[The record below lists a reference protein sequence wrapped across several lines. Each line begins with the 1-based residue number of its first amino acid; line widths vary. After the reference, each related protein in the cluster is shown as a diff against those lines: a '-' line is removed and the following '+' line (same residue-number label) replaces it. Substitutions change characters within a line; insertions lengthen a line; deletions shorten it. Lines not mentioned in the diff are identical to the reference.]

1 MGVRRLENARW
12 VQNTS
17 RMDEGRSRYSHKWRK
32 RACADKVNVSKPLAQ
47 RQWFVESPAGAV
59 CGAGVRSTKGGVKRV
74 LWQGDRGAPA
84 VLLNSHCDRK
94 PLRSL
99 GARRAAVHGTPYAS
113 LRPSVSHRM
122 SVIGHESRSGRH
134 IAAQNKLTRRD
145 DRKPSVIRVCHR
157 AA

>member
-1 MGVRRLENARW
+1 MGVGRLENARW

-47 RQWFVESPAGAV
+47 RQWFVENGCPAGAV

-94 PLRSL
+94 PITQSRCTARGCTWYPLRVL
-99 GARRAAVHGTPYAS
+99 AAVCLAPD
-113 LRPSVSHRM
+113 VSYPARKQEREAH
-122 SVIGHESRSGRH
+122 SGPEQ
-134 IAAQNKLTRRD
+134 AD
-145 DRKPSVIRVCHR
+145 SSG
-157 AA
+157 